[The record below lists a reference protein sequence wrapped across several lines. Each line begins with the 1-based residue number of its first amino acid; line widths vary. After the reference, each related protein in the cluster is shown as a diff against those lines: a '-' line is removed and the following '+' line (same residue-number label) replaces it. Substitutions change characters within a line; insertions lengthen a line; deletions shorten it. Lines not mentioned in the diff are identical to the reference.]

1 MLGAEPGEAVH
12 IGDLRRT
19 DIAGA
24 QALGMRSVRY
34 RGLADDPNPGPEAD
48 FVTGDHRDLPE
59 LIASIA

>member
-1 MLGAEPGEAVH
+1 MLGAEPADAVH

-24 QALGMRSVRY
+24 RAFGMGSVRY
-34 RGLADDPNPGPEAD
+34 RGLADDPEPGPEAD
-48 FVTGDHRDLPE
+48 FVIDYHRELPD